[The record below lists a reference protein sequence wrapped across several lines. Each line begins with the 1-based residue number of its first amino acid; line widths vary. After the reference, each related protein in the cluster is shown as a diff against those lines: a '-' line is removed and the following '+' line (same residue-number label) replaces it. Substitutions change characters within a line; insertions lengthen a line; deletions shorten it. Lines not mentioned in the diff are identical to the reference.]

1 MNSRWP
7 RSGLY
12 AITPDDNDTA
22 RLLESTR
29 QVLAGG
35 AVWLQY
41 RNKSANDALRHLQAF
56 ALRALCRDHNVALII
71 NDDWRLAAAVGA
83 DGVHLGEHDGALAD
97 ARAALGPDA
106 LIGISCYD
114 SLARAHDAARL
125 GADYVALR
133 PCYLSPTNPNPPPA
147 PLPLP
152 RHPPPLWL
160 TTAPIGGILASNA
173 KRLIDAGA
181 DLVAVITGVYGAA
194 DPTAEARSITRLFDL
209 PENQHA

>member
-125 GADYVALR
+125 GADYVAFGA
-133 PCYLSPTNPNPPPA
+133 CYPSPTKPNA
-147 PLPLP
+147 RAASIDLLRDAAALGLP
-152 RHPPPLWL
+152 RV
-160 TTAPIGGILASNA
+160 AIGGILASNA

-181 DLVAVITGVYGAA
+181 DLVAVITGVYDAA

-209 PENQHA
+209 PETQHA